1 MGCRVR
7 LCAHHRVAAV
17 SPWEDALRRNE
28 PQAIQG
34 MHRLFLHMRTIDDLT
49 PRETEILDLASY
61 GYTQQQ
67 VADILGIGRE
77 TVRMF
82 EGTMRRKIGAINRP
96 HAVAIGLRRGI
107 IT

>member
-1 MGCRVR
+1 
-7 LCAHHRVAAV
+7 
-17 SPWEDALRRNE
+17 
-28 PQAIQG
+28 
-34 MHRLFLHMRTIDDLT
+34 MHRLFLHMRTVDDLT

-82 EGTMRRKIGAINRP
+82 EGTMRQKIGAINRP